1 MISVDLWL
9 NSYPFFYIPAW
20 PGQDIVMKELS
31 CFEFQQGRLFVGR
44 LPQGIDLINSIE
56 EFCKKALIQMAAFSV
71 IGAVSSATIGAYD
84 QKQQVYVTFKEEAP
98 LEIVSCT
105 GNVSLKEG
113 KPFIHAHI
121 LLADEQGKTTGG
133 HLFSETIIYA
143 GEINLQE
150 LTGKPMERTY
160 DNDTGLM
167 LWK

>member
-1 MISVDLWL
+1 
-9 NSYPFFYIPAW
+9 
-20 PGQDIVMKELS
+20 MKELS
-31 CFEFQQGRLFVGR
+31 CFEFQQGRIFVGR
-44 LPQGIDLINSIE
+44 LPHSGDLINSIE
-56 EFCKKALIQMAAFSV
+56 EFCKKALIQMATFSV

-84 QKQQVYVTFKEEAP
+84 QKQQVYVTSKEEAP
-98 LEIVSCT
+98 LEIVSCI
-105 GNVSLKEG
+105 GNVSLKDG

-121 LLADEQGKTTGG
+121 LLADEQGKTIGG

-167 LWK
+167 LWE

>member
-1 MISVDLWL
+1 
-9 NSYPFFYIPAW
+9 
-20 PGQDIVMKELS
+20 MKELS
-31 CFEFQQGRLFVGR
+31 CFKFQQGRIFIGS
-44 LPQGIDLINSIE
+44 LPQGGDLINSIE
-56 EFCKKALIQMAAFSV
+56 EFCKEALIQMATFSV

-98 LEIVSCT
+98 FEIVSCT
-105 GNVSLKEG
+105 GNVSLKDG

-121 LLADEQGKTTGG
+121 LLVDEQGKTIGG

-160 DNDTGLM
+160 DSNTGLM
-167 LWK
+167 LWG

>member
-1 MISVDLWL
+1 
-9 NSYPFFYIPAW
+9 
-20 PGQDIVMKELS
+20 MKELS
-31 CFEFQQGRLFVGR
+31 CFKFQQGRIFIGS
-44 LPQGIDLINSIE
+44 LPQGGDLINSIE
-56 EFCKKALIQMAAFSV
+56 EFCKKALIQMATFSV

-98 LEIVSCT
+98 LEIVSCI

-121 LLADEQGKTTGG
+121 LLADEQGKTIGG

-167 LWK
+167 LWG

>member
-1 MISVDLWL
+1 
-9 NSYPFFYIPAW
+9 
-20 PGQDIVMKELS
+20 MKELS
-31 CFEFQQGRLFVGR
+31 CFEFQQGRIFVGR
-44 LPQGIDLINSIE
+44 LPHGRDLINIIE
-56 EFCKKALIQMAAFSV
+56 EFCKKALIQMATFSV

-98 LEIVSCT
+98 LEIVSCI
-105 GNVSLKEG
+105 GNVSLKDG

-121 LLADEQGKTTGG
+121 LLADEQGKTIGG

-167 LWK
+167 LWE

>member
-1 MISVDLWL
+1 
-9 NSYPFFYIPAW
+9 
-20 PGQDIVMKELS
+20 MKELS
-31 CFEFQQGRLFVGR
+31 CFEFQQGRIFVGR
-44 LPQGIDLINSIE
+44 LPHGGDLINSIE
-56 EFCKKALIQMAAFSV
+56 EFCKKALIQMATFSV

-98 LEIVSCT
+98 LEIVSCI
-105 GNVSLKEG
+105 GNVSLKDG

-121 LLADEQGKTTGG
+121 LLADEQGKTIGG

-160 DNDTGLM
+160 DNNTGLM
-167 LWK
+167 LWESF

>member
-1 MISVDLWL
+1 
-9 NSYPFFYIPAW
+9 
-20 PGQDIVMKELS
+20 
-31 CFEFQQGRLFVGR
+31 
-44 LPQGIDLINSIE
+44 
-56 EFCKKALIQMAAFSV
+56 MATFSV

-84 QKQQVYVTFKEEAP
+84 QKQQVYVTSKEEAP
-98 LEIVSCT
+98 LEIVSCI
-105 GNVSLKEG
+105 GNVSLKDG

-121 LLADEQGKTTGG
+121 LLADEQGKTIGG

-167 LWK
+167 LWE

>member
-1 MISVDLWL
+1 
-9 NSYPFFYIPAW
+9 
-20 PGQDIVMKELS
+20 MKELS
-31 CFEFQQGRLFVGR
+31 CFEFQQGRLFAGR
-44 LPQGIDLINSIE
+44 LSHGGDLINTIE
-56 EFCKKALIQMAAFSV
+56 EFCKKASIRMATFSV

-98 LEIVSCT
+98 LEIVSCI
-105 GNVSLKEG
+105 GNVSLKDG

-121 LLADEQGKTTGG
+121 LLADEQGKTIGG

>member
-1 MISVDLWL
+1 
-9 NSYPFFYIPAW
+9 
-20 PGQDIVMKELS
+20 MKELS
-31 CFEFQQGRLFVGR
+31 CFEFQQGRIFVGR
-44 LPQGIDLINSIE
+44 LPHGGDLINSIE
-56 EFCKKALIQMAAFSV
+56 EFCKKALIQMATFSV

-98 LEIVSCT
+98 LEIVSCI

-121 LLADEQGKTTGG
+121 LLADEQGKTIGG

-167 LWK
+167 LWESF